1 MRLIINAD
9 DFGMDNSTTKAILDS
24 FSLGAITQ
32 TTMIVTGEG
41 ADEAAI
47 LARQH
52 GVVDRIGFHLNLADG
67 HPLTED
73 IKQYRLFCDA
83 SGAFNRELIKDFKRK
98 ESFDGGLKA
107 AIEKEISAQI
117 EKFLSYG
124 FTLRHCDG
132 HHHFE
137 FITPISKVLMPLLR
151 RYRFQTIRRKPWL
164 PIHDL
169 KPHIRT
175 RLNLLP
181 YVIRARV
188 NGFHIVSGF
197 AHWPE
202 FLASANHLGKRV
214 WIELMT
220 HPRYIDNQ
228 LVNVVDFKHQSGIGV
243 AEMKKRI
250 HGIPHI
256 FLTTYSELA
265 KKS

>member
-1 MRLIINAD
+1 M
-9 DFGMDNSTTKAILDS
+9 
-24 FSLGAITQ
+24 
-32 TTMIVTGEG
+32 TGEC
-41 ADEAAI
+41 ADEAAV

-52 GVVDRIGFHLNLADG
+52 GVVDRIGFHLNLTDG
-67 HPLTED
+67 LPLTDD
-73 IKQYRLFCDA
+73 IRQYRLFCDEN
-83 SGAFNRELIKDFKRK
+83 GAFNKGLIKDLKRK
-98 ESFDGGLKA
+98 ESFDGELKV
-107 AIEKEISAQI
+107 AIEKEIAAQI

-137 FITPISKVLMPLLR
+137 FITPISKILMPLLR
-151 RYRFQTIRRKPWL
+151 RYGFQTIRRKPWL

-175 RLNLLP
+175 RLNVLP

-188 NGFHIVSGF
+188 NGFKIVSGF

-202 FLASANHLGKRV
+202 FLALANRLGKRV

-220 HPRYIDNQ
+220 HPRYIDDQ
-228 LVNVVDFKHQSGIGV
+228 LVNVVNFKHQSGIGV

-250 HGIPHI
+250 QGIPHI
-256 FLTTYSELA
+256 LLATYSELA
-265 KKS
+265 TKA